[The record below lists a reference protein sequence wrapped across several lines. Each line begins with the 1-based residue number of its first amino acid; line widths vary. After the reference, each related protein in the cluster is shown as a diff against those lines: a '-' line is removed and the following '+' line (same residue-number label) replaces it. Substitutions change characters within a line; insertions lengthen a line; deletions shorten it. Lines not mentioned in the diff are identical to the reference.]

1 MATCAN
7 CSSDALYVYQI
18 SPKYGINYC
27 QRHLPTFLSRGPQ
40 PNLFAA
46 PQEPVI
52 ENTAKVKKTKAVAE
66 PVEEPVV
73 EETVE
78 SVPTSEVVDVVE
90 EDASNS

>member
-7 CSSDALYVYQI
+7 CLSDAFYVYQI
-18 SPKYGINYC
+18 SPTYGINYC

-46 PQEPVI
+46 PQEPVV
-52 ENTAKVKKTKAVAE
+52 EQTAKAKKSKA
-66 PVEEPVV
+66 VEEPVV
-73 EETVE
+73 EEVVE
-78 SVPTSEVVDVVE
+78 PEVVSEPVDVVE